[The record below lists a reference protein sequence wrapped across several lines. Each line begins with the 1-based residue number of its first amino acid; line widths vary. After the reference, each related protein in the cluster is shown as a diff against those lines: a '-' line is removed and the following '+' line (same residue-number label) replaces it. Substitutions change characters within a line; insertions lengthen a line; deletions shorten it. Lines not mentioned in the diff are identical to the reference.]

1 MINITLC
8 DGSIVTQRLIS
19 CMLEKIRK
27 TKNFTVTKIKS
38 GDELLS
44 DTESLTPDIILINDN
59 FCISDNIYGTEAAR
73 MIRKK
78 FSLSEIIFLTSS
90 PYNTGFSFT
99 EAREFTCVS
108 KPVLYEDIE
117 KSVLST
123 FEKIP

>member
-44 DTESLTPDIILINDN
+44 DTESLTPDIILIN
-59 FCISDNIYGTEAAR
+59 
-73 MIRKK
+73 
-78 FSLSEIIFLTSS
+78 
-90 PYNTGFSFT
+90 
-99 EAREFTCVS
+99 
-108 KPVLYEDIE
+108 E
-117 KSVLST
+117 KS
-123 FEKIP
+123 